1 MESFESQLVLE
12 LSCKG
17 CRKLFH
23 DPVTLM
29 CGHSFCR
36 LCLSQMTQTPEGV
49 LCPDCH
55 HCSISDS
62 WRNDSLLQ
70 RIVGIYVQE
79 KLVAE
84 KLFELPECTCHEG
97 KLKLFCHD
105 CFQLLCV
112 KCVSGEEHAGHK
124 IIPAEEALEAFKE
137 DIQDKVNNYNRVLK
151 SMESH
156 LLQIQAHK
164 GRRQIQMLFARL
176 HHHLNLTEQ
185 ALLLGV
191 MHEKSLLVADMK
203 SKMRQL
209 ESDKLLLTKEVQ
221 SAVEVAESQNAS
233 FLAKIVKTCKRY
245 SNIIDSEKTLNSA
258 NYLGTALHSTWK
270 NVHFAFLVL
279 FSEHLT
285 FDPNTAHPNLIV
297 SVDGTRLEYTA
308 ERQDLPD
315 NPGRY
320 NSCLCA
326 LAAQGYSSR
335 KHYWEVEVG
344 EKIHWDLGIAKE
356 SVIRKGNISLGPL
369 SGYWAIM
376 LRDGTDYCTCTSQTL
391 SPQVVKWPRKIGI
404 FLDYEKGEVSFYNA
418 VDGSCIF
425 SFRDSFTERLY
436 PYFHFGP
443 NDDGRNSLPLQIC
456 PPQPTSQE
464 E

>member
-156 LLQIQAHK
+156 LLQIQ
-164 GRRQIQMLFARL
+164 
-176 HHHLNLTEQ
+176 
-185 ALLLGV
+185 
-191 MHEKSLLVADMK
+191 
-203 SKMRQL
+203 
-209 ESDKLLLTKEVQ
+209 
-221 SAVEVAESQNAS
+221 
-233 FLAKIVKTCKRY
+233 KIVKTCKRY